1 MYELSINQSIFIMIK
16 ITLISNAL
24 NASFQPSHFDYIIK
38 AFTLDFLAVI
48 AVMSKIMTHEQTK
61 DVIRVYYNQIYCPNR
76 LLVIAVMRKVMICSI
91 KNG

>member
-1 MYELSINQSIFIMIK
+1 MIK
-16 ITLISNAL
+16 ITFISNAL

-61 DVIRVYYNQIYCPNR
+61 DVIRVYYNQT
-76 LLVIAVMRKVMICSI
+76 L
-91 KNG
+91 